1 MRQNPHVRI
10 CGGPGSA
17 TTLVYPTA
25 RHRARSRHCTICV
38 TNDLRIGKDGG
49 GVSGQT
55 RCRIRIGPP
64 GTSEA
69 TDAVPLDAHIVS
81 KRVVR
86 KPPPIYEGT
95 GGEQL
100 ARAPRSQRRNW
111 TDEQWGAYEEHRR
124 LVADQSKDNAPVA
137 SVVVIR
143 SEREGPTSQAVAGGL
158 PGVPRVAHTRSKS
171 SSSVHAPLRQSGS

>member
-1 MRQNPHVRI
+1 MRILSVGLVRARDDS
-10 CGGPGSA
+10 CNNA
-17 TTLVYPTA
+17 A

-38 TNDLRIGKDGG
+38 TNDLRIGKDGVVYRDKR
-49 GVSGQT
+49 GVEYESV
-55 RCRIRIGPP
+55 PLA
-64 GTSEA
+64 TSEV
-69 TDAVPLDAHIVS
+69 TDSVPLDAHIVS

-143 SEREGPTSQAVAGGL
+143 SEREGTTGQAVAGGL
-158 PGVPRVAHTRSKS
+158 PGVPRVAHTR
-171 SSSVHAPLRQSGS
+171 